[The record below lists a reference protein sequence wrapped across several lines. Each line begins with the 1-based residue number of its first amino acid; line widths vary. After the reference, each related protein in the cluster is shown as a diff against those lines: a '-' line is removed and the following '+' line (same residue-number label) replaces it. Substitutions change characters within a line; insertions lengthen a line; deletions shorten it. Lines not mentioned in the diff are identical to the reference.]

1 MDSYFGFFTLLTL
14 SSSFFSVNKKNRFI
28 HKCRFLGIK
37 KLRSLFH
44 NQEMLTS
51 VTFEIFSCHN
61 DIIAEVFNTI
71 RIYIHLKSD
80 IRISLTLPYTIQLYM
95 PDHCTTALFFH
106 HTVLFLSLNKEN
118 LSMSLSLPVSSAISS
133 ITIVIRRSI
142 V

>member
-44 NQEMLTS
+44 NQEMMTS

-80 IRISLTLPYTIQLYM
+80 IRISLTLPYTIQQYM
-95 PDHCTTALFFH
+95 LDHCTTALCSH

-118 LSMSLSLPVSSAISS
+118 LSISLFCPCPFILQSHLSPQ
-133 ITIVIRRSI
+133 
-142 V
+142 